1 MLALIVSRS
10 CAVRDG
16 LVALLEATLEIDII
30 VQSMGVQSAWNLVQD
45 VNPDITL
52 VYIEYL
58 TQDLA
63 TFIANL
69 NSTCNSPILAIV
81 NSEIDRQKIVDYGAD
96 IVVLEGL
103 PSAKLANHIT
113 TLLQQDSEI
122 KHTN

>member
-16 LVALLEATLEIDII
+16 LVALLEASQEIDII
-30 VQSMGVQSAWNLVQD
+30 VQSLGAQSAWNLVQD

-52 VYIEYL
+52 VYIDYL
-58 TQDLA
+58 TQELA

-69 NSTCNSPILAIV
+69 NSTCISPILAIV
-81 NSEIDRQKIVDYGAD
+81 NSEVDRQKIVACGAD
-96 IVVLEGL
+96 IVVMEGL
-103 PSAKLANHIT
+103 PSAKLATHIT
-113 TLLQQDSEI
+113 ALLQQDSEI